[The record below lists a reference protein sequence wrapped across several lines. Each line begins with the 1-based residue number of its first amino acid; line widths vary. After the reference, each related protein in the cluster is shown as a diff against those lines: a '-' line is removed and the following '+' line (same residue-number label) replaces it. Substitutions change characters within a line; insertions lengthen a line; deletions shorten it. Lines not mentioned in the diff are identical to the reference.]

1 MDAPV
6 CHRNTDIQSVPAS
19 CADITSAL
27 NENQEPRENG
37 AEGRAEEQDRGRGR
51 TEGQV
56 GQRDR

>member
-1 MDAPV
+1 M

-19 CADITSAL
+19 CVDIPSAL

-37 AEGRAEEQDRGRGR
+37 AEGREGEQDRGTGR

-56 GQRDR
+56 GQIGQRDR